1 MSGWTGSVHLG
12 VGALAYDG
20 PVGTTGRHRHAAWQL
35 LALRSGTVTVT
46 VWPPDGPPEVREG
59 LSALVIPAGTEHA
72 VGPVSPD
79 ATGLTV
85 YLDPAA
91 VPLALP
97 ETPTEADLRHLATAR
112 DGLRPV
118 HPYVLSALDAVERRR
133 SEAVSLTAVAAE
145 IGVSAS
151 HLSRLWRRDLGLA
164 FPAWV
169 RWSRLRAMAERVRAG
184 ASITDAAHAAG
195 FADGAHASRVCRE
208 MFGLSPQQLLAA
220 LG

>member
-20 PVGTTGRHRHAAWQL
+20 AVGTTGRHRHAACQL
-35 LALRSGTVTVT
+35 LSLRSGTVTVT
-46 VWPPDGPPEVREG
+46 VQPPDGPPRTREG
-59 LSALVIPAGTEHA
+59 VTAFVIPAGTVHA
-72 VGPVSPD
+72 IGPVSPD
-79 ATGLTV
+79 AAGLTV
-85 YLDPAA
+85 YLDPDA
-91 VPLALP
+91 VPAALP
-97 ETPTEADLRHLATAR
+97 EAPTEAELRALATAR

-118 HPYVLSALDAVERRR
+118 HPYVRSALDVVARRR
-133 SEAVSLTAVAAE
+133 SEALSLTAVAAE

-169 RWSRLRAMAERVRAG
+169 RWSRLRAMAEKVRDG